1 MDDETIRRGRFAVRL
16 AELRRDS
23 GLSFDALGVEIGAA
37 GETIRR
43 WEQGAYA
50 PRSKSVVTKLEE
62 ALGART
68 GELWALL
75 KGYEIPAKHPRRPDA
90 DTDQRLV
97 DEIFRELVE
106 DPLQESRCVKRRR
119 VIHAGPPWPFRRG
132 SPGGVLAL
140 GRRCPAGEV

>member
-1 MDDETIRRGRFAVRL
+1 MDDEAIRRGRFAVRL
-16 AELRRDS
+16 ADLRSDS
-23 GLSFDALGVEIGAA
+23 GLSFDALGVEIGVA

-50 PRSKSVVTKLEE
+50 PRSKAVVTKLEE
-62 ALGART
+62 ALDART

-97 DEIFRELVE
+97 DEIFREL
-106 DPLQESRCVKRRR
+106 QELRSAIEELRPGQNGEPRG
-119 VIHAGPPWPFRRG
+119 ARRG
-132 SPGGVLAL
+132 SAPREPVRQAS
-140 GRRCPAGEV
+140 